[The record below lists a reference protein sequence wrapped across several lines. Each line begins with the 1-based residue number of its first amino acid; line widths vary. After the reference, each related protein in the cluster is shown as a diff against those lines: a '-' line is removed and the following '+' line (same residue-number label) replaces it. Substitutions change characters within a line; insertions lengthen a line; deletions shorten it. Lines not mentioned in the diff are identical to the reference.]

1 LAGLLSRRGQPASFS
16 DRGGGSEFR
25 ILDPLKPNA
34 AIGLSLPDFAEG
46 LSFLGKKSNE
56 LSNPGMAKC
65 HPAREC

>member
-34 AIGLSLPDFAEG
+34 AADFAFPDFAEG
-46 LSFLGKKSNE
+46 WSFLAE
-56 LSNPGMAKC
+56 IIAF
-65 HPAREC
+65 AVI